1 MHSKTPIIV
10 AACAVALIAV
20 ATLLWNRREP
30 TPAASP
36 DPTTVEGARAGTDAP
51 SLPPAPQSDALHDLS
66 PAAQAAISGIVSRRL
81 ADQGERR
88 QAAARTWE
96 NVHRAY
102 RSEQRDA
109 AWAPGKERELRAI
122 AGSEALESA
131 GVTPATGLQISC
143 RQSLCESVAEF
154 ASASAAQ
161 DWLLGF
167 MASMG
172 SASTRSAV
180 RQETLPG
187 GGMRVRIVSEAR

>member
-1 MHSKTPIIV
+1 MHPKLPLIV

-30 TPAASP
+30 APAAGTGP
-36 DPTTVEGARAGTDAP
+36 ATAVDARAEADP
-51 SLPPAPQSDALHDLS
+51 RSLPQAPRSDALRNLS
-66 PAAQAAISGIVSRRL
+66 PAAQAAIGGIVSRRL

-96 NVHRAY
+96 DAHRAY

-109 AWAPGKERELRAI
+109 AWAPGKEGELRAI
-122 AGSEALESA
+122 AASEALESA
-131 GVTPATGLQISC
+131 EIAPATGLQISC

-161 DWLLGF
+161 DWVLGF
-167 MASMG
+167 MASLG
-172 SASTRSAV
+172 SASSRSAV

-187 GGMRVRIVSEAR
+187 GGMRIRIVSEAR